1 MSEMEKGEKESKPR
15 IGVVSFERRKY
26 PRFNIDL
33 PIEYYRIDSPGSN
46 AGRARN
52 ISEGGLLIYFPERIE
67 IGQHLKVKIF
77 FSSGSVLH
85 HMEMLVEVVWVDIHL
100 GEGWGDYRSGVK
112 FIDASQEDM
121 TKLKDFLKNLS
132 Q

>member
-1 MSEMEKGEKESKPR
+1 MEREEQQSKPR
-15 IGVVSFERRKY
+15 IGIVSFEKRKY

-33 PIEYYRIDSPGSN
+33 PIEYYQIDSPTCN

-67 IGQHLKVKIF
+67 IGQRLKLKLF
-77 FSSGSVLH
+77 FTSKSNLHSMEVLC
-85 HMEMLVEVVWVDIHL
+85 EVVWIDIHL
-100 GEGWGDYRSGVK
+100 NETWGDYKSGVK
-112 FIDASQEDM
+112 FIDVSQEDM
-121 TKLKDFLKNLS
+121 TQLKDFLKSLS

>member
-1 MSEMEKGEKESKPR
+1 MEKEEKESKPH
-15 IGVVSFERRKY
+15 IGIVSFERRKY

-33 PIEYYRIDSPGSN
+33 PIEYYRIDSPISN

-52 ISEGGLLIYFPERIE
+52 ISEGGLLIYFRERIE
-67 IGQHLKVKIF
+67 IGQGLRLKLF
-77 FSSGSVLH
+77 FTSGSDLH
-85 HMEMLVEVVWVDIHL
+85 SMEALGEVVWVDIHM
-100 GEGWGDYRSGVK
+100 GEGWGDYKSGVR

-121 TKLKDFLKNLS
+121 DKLKDFLKRLS

>member
-1 MSEMEKGEKESKPR
+1 MENGEKESKPR
-15 IGVVSFERRKY
+15 SGIVSFERRKY

-33 PIEYYRIDSPGSN
+33 PIEYYRVDSPISN

-67 IGQHLKVKIF
+67 IGQHLKLKIF
-77 FSSGSVLH
+77 FSLGSVLH
-85 HMEMLVEVVWVDIHL
+85 SMEVVGVVVWVDIHL
-100 GEGWGDYRSGVK
+100 GEGWGDYKSGVK
-112 FIDASQEDM
+112 FIDAAQEDM
-121 TKLKDFLKNLS
+121 TQLKDFLKNLS